1 MIEEQAHSDSA
12 FSQALITELGD
23 PAVLGPRIDATV
35 AAAVDSYTSELS
47 SGGGELKVTVLV
59 SWDQHHCAGGEEGA
73 SPSPPA
79 STVACH
85 VAPLPPPAPRP
96 VRVEVRGEPRANAGA
111 KDSSWVAERA
121 PLEALMRAA
130 GEDSAG
136 CGAVNELLLSSADG
150 ELFEGSQTN
159 FFAVRR
165 RPSPPT
171 PASPAPGGAVGGGGK
186 AAEAVRARDC
196 YVQTAGDGLVL
207 GGTVRRL
214 LLEVCEREGIAVKFE
229 APRLSERDEWVACF
243 VSSTSRLL
251 LPIDELYAPAEG
263 AMSTSEDLLR
273 TFDTGVGSV
282 ADEFVKLVQSEV
294 ESHSTAVKSV
304 KKS

>member
-1 MIEEQAHSDSA
+1 MIEEQAHNDSA
-12 FSQALITELGD
+12 FSQALISELGD

-35 AAAVDSYTSELS
+35 ASAVDCYTSELS
-47 SGGGELKVTVLV
+47 SGGELKVTVLV
-59 SWDQHHCAGGEEGA
+59 SWDQHQCAGGEGA
-73 SPSPPA
+73 SPSPPT

-85 VAPLPPPAPRP
+85 VAPLPPPAQRP
-96 VRVEVRGEPRANAGA
+96 VRVEVRGEPRENAGA
-111 KDSSWVAERA
+111 KDSSWVAKRA
-121 PLEALMRAA
+121 PLEALMKAA
-130 GEDSAG
+130 GEDAAG

-165 RPSPPT
+165 RQSPPT
-171 PASPAPGGAVGGGGK
+171 PAPDGAVGGGK

-214 LLEVCEREGIAVKFE
+214 LLEVCEREGIAVAFE

-263 AMSTSEDLLR
+263 AMSTSKDLLR
-273 TFDTGVGSV
+273 TFDTGAGSV
-282 ADEFVKLVQSEV
+282 AEEFVKLVQSEV
-294 ESHSTAVKSV
+294 ESHSTAVKSAREG
-304 KKS
+304 